1 MVQSKAFLYP
11 MVKISIQYQK
21 DITLFVQI
29 WDKWYYCKGGICVI
43 LLNIFIKD
51 KWWSLDLYLH
61 DKCKAKQD
69 LSHFHKQ
76 CIIWKKTKFP
86 FSLISNDKH
95 RIFPYFQSGA
105 GFVYYLYSVLAQ
117 HRGNSRVNNFF
128 GHWLFKVDW
137 INSWISWLKEY
148 FSHENDFIF
157 TAVLHSFNHSS
168 LFFFPR
174 KTQK

>member
-29 WDKWYYCKGGICVI
+29 WDKWHYCEGGIYLI
-43 LLNIFIKD
+43 LLHLPIFIKD
-51 KWWSLDLYLH
+51 KWYSLDLYLH

-86 FSLISNDKH
+86 FSPISNEKH

-105 GFVYYLYSVLAQ
+105 GFVYYLYSVLAHSTGGQ
-117 HRGNSRVNNFF
+117 QQGKQFF
-128 GHWLFKVDW
+128 WSLTFLQVDW
-137 INSWISWLKEY
+137 INIWISCLMPK
-148 FSHENDFIF
+148 F
-157 TAVLHSFNHSS
+157 
-168 LFFFPR
+168 LF
-174 KTQK
+174 Q